1 MLLWA
6 VFTIV
11 IVAMLALDLGVF
23 HRRPHE
29 IRLREALTWSVVW
42 ISLAMAFLVLVYF
55 WRGPRVALEFLTC
68 YLIEESLSVDNLF
81 VFLVIF
87 SYFNVPKALHHR
99 VLFWGI
105 VGAVVMRA
113 VFIVV
118 GVTVIE
124 RFEWVVYALGA
135 LLIVTGIRMAI
146 HEERDIHPERNP
158 VLLLVRRFIPVSAN
172 YVEGHFFTRQ
182 GARLVA
188 TPLFVVLLVVETT
201 DVAFAIDSVPAA
213 LAITL
218 DPFVVFTSNI
228 FAILGLRSL
237 YFALAGIM
245 PMFVYLHY
253 GLSVILV
260 FTGVKMIAAHWVKIP
275 IGAALGVVAGV
286 LALSVVASVWRSRRL
301 GPPSPEALQRD
312 HGHDSRIGG

>member
-1 MLLWA
+1 MLWT
-6 VFTIV
+6 VFAIV
-11 IVAMLALDLGVF
+11 VLAMLALDLGVL
-23 HRRPHE
+23 HRNPHE
-29 IRLREALTWSVVW
+29 VKLREALTWSAVW
-42 ISLAMAFLVLVYF
+42 IGLAFGFMVLVYV
-55 WRGPRVALEFLTC
+55 WRGQRVALEFLTC

-87 SYFNVPKALHHR
+87 SYFNVPKHLHHK

-118 GVTVIE
+118 GVAVIE
-124 RFEWVVYALGA
+124 RFAWLIYVLGG
-135 LLIVTGIRMAI
+135 LLIVTGIRMAV
-146 HEERDIHPERNP
+146 HKEQDIHPERNP
-158 VLLLVRRFIPVSAN
+158 VLRLFRRMFPVTDDYDGDRFFVRRA
-172 YVEGHFFTRQ
+172 
-182 GARLVA
+182 ARTLA

-213 LAITL
+213 LSITL

-260 FTGVKMIAAHWVKIP
+260 FTGVKMIAAHWVRIP
-275 IGAALGVVAGV
+275 IGVSLGVVAGV
-286 LALSVVASVWRSRRL
+286 LALSVALSLWRSKRM
-301 GPPSPEALQRD
+301 QRAA
-312 HGHDSRIGG
+312 

>member
-1 MLLWA
+1 MLWT
-6 VFTIV
+6 VFAIV
-11 IVAMLALDLGVF
+11 VLAMLALDLGVL
-23 HRRPHE
+23 HRNPHE
-29 IRLREALTWSVVW
+29 VKLREALTWSAVW
-42 ISLAMAFLVLVYF
+42 IGLALAFLVLVYA
-55 WRGPRVALEFLTC
+55 WRGQRVSLEFLTC

-87 SYFNVPKALHHR
+87 SYFNVPKHLHHK

-113 VFIVV
+113 AFIVV
-118 GVTVIE
+118 GVAVIE
-124 RFEWVVYALGA
+124 RFAWLIYVLGG
-135 LLIVTGIRMAI
+135 LLIVTGIRMAMPG
-146 HEERDIHPERNP
+146 EREIHPERNP
-158 VLLLVRRFIPVSAN
+158 VLRLFRRMFPVTDDYDGDRFFVRRA
-172 YVEGHFFTRQ
+172 
-182 GARLVA
+182 ARIFA

-213 LAITL
+213 LSISL

-260 FTGVKMIAAHWVKIP
+260 FTGVKMIAAHWVRIP
-275 IGAALGVVAGV
+275 IGVALGVVAGV
-286 LALSVVASVWRSRRL
+286 LAISVVMSLMRSKRMQKE
-301 GPPSPEALQRD
+301 GAGESFGA
-312 HGHDSRIGG
+312 

>member
-1 MLLWA
+1 MLWT
-6 VFTIV
+6 VFAIV
-11 IVAMLALDLGVF
+11 VLAMLALDLGVL
-23 HRRPHE
+23 HRNPHE
-29 IRLREALTWSVVW
+29 VKLREALTWSAVW
-42 ISLAMAFLVLVYF
+42 IGLALAFLVLVYA
-55 WRGPRVALEFLTC
+55 WRGQRVALEFLTC

-87 SYFNVPKALHHR
+87 SYFNVPKHLHHK

-113 VFIVV
+113 AFIVV
-118 GVTVIE
+118 GVAVIE
-124 RFEWVVYALGA
+124 RFAWLIYVLGG
-135 LLIVTGIRMAI
+135 LLIVTGIRMAMPG
-146 HEERDIHPERNP
+146 EREIHPERNP
-158 VLLLVRRFIPVSAN
+158 VLRLFRRMFPVTDDYDGDRFFVRRA
-172 YVEGHFFTRQ
+172 
-182 GARLVA
+182 ARIFA

-213 LAITL
+213 LSISL

-260 FTGVKMIAAHWVKIP
+260 FTGVKMIAAHWVRIP
-275 IGAALGVVAGV
+275 IGVALGVVAGV
-286 LALSVVASVWRSRRL
+286 LAISVVMSLMRSKRMQKE
-301 GPPSPEALQRD
+301 GAGESFGA
-312 HGHDSRIGG
+312 